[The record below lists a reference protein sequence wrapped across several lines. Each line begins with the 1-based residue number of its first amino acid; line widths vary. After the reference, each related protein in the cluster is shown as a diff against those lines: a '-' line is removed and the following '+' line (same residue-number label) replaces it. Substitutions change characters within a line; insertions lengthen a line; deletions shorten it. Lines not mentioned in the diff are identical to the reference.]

1 MQLTNISDS
10 SSQST
15 SKNKELS
22 NIILFSAAS
31 SISLFGTSIYNFA
44 IGLYVLR
51 LTGSGLSFATTLV
64 LSILSTMLVTPFA
77 GVLADR
83 LDKKLLAIITDTLN
97 GILLISLYLITTG
110 YALSLF
116 VIYMCTFLLNVF
128 TAIYG
133 ISIEAAKPNIVSEK
147 RLVSMNSINKIIEAS
162 SSILGPMVGGIVFAF
177 LNIRFFIVI
186 NGFSFIISAILQLF
200 IDFKFNYYPRKEEN
214 EEKKKL
220 GFAVDMLEGLSYVK
234 RRKYILNLFGVFV
247 VLNFFI
253 GLSITVPVPYIIN
266 NVLKLSAKFY
276 GIIESALPVGMI
288 LGALVIKKVM
298 GKASYQKIIKS
309 TNVILSI
316 CMAAIGFSV
325 IFHYQIYNDMFY
337 LVYLIL
343 VMIIT
348 GIVIAFINIPI
359 FYLLQTTIPD
369 EFRGRVLS
377 LGMSAAKM
385 ILPAGLVIA
394 GAFIGSIPEYIL
406 PMAGGIGLCIYSLL
420 CIRIDL

>member
-1 MQLTNISDS
+1 MQLTNTSDS

-64 LSILSTMLVTPFA
+64 LSILSTMIVTPFA

-116 VIYMCTFLLNVF
+116 MIYMCTFLLNVF

>member
-15 SKNKELS
+15 SKNKELP

-44 IGLYVLR
+44 IGLYVLK

-97 GILLISLYLITTG
+97 GILLISLYLITKG

-116 VIYMCTFLLNVF
+116 MIYVCTFLLNVF
-128 TAIYG
+128 TAVYG

-177 LNIRFFIVI
+177 LNIRFFMVI

-200 IDFKFNYYPRKEEN
+200 IDFKFNYSPRKEEN
-214 EEKKKL
+214 EEKKKS
-220 GFAVDMLEGLSYVK
+220 GFAADMLEGLSYVK
-234 RRKYILNLFGVFV
+234 KRKYILNLFGVFV

-288 LGALVIKKVM
+288 LGALVIKKIM
-298 GKASYQKIIKS
+298 GKVSYQKIIKS

-325 IFHYQIYNDMFY
+325 VLHYQIYNNMFY

-359 FYLLQTTIPD
+359 FYLLQTTISD

>member
-1 MQLTNISDS
+1 MQLSNISAS
-10 SSQST
+10 SSQNS

-44 IGLYVLR
+44 IGLYVLKI
-51 LTGSGLSFATTLV
+51 TGSGLSFATTMV
-64 LSILSTMLVTPFA
+64 LSILSTMIVTPFA

-83 LDKKLLAIITDTLN
+83 LDKKLLAVITDTLN

-110 YALSLF
+110 YALSL
-116 VIYMCTFLLNVF
+116 VMIYVCTFLLNIF
-128 TAIYG
+128 TAVYS

-186 NGFSFIISAILQLF
+186 NGLSFIISAALQLF
-200 IDFKFNYYPRKEEN
+200 IDFKFNFNSGKEEN
-214 EEKKKL
+214 EEKKKA
-220 GFAVDMLEGLSYVK
+220 GFATDMLEGLSYVK
-234 RRKYILNLFGVFV
+234 KRKYILNLFGVFV

-253 GLSITVPVPYIIN
+253 GLSINVPLPYIIN

-276 GIIESALPVGMI
+276 GIIEAALPVGLI
-288 LGALVIKKVM
+288 LGALVIKKIM
-298 GKASYQKIIKS
+298 GNVSYQKIIKS
-309 TNVILSI
+309 TNVILSV

-325 IFHYQIYNDMFY
+325 ILHYQIYNDNFY
-337 LVYLIL
+337 LIYLIL
-343 VMIIT
+343 VMIVT
-348 GIVIAFINIPI
+348 GIVIACINIPI

-385 ILPAGLVIA
+385 VLPVGLIIA
-394 GAFIGSIPEYIL
+394 GALIGIMPEYIL
-406 PMAGGIGLCIYSLL
+406 PVAGGIGLCVYSLL
-420 CIRIDL
+420 CIRINL